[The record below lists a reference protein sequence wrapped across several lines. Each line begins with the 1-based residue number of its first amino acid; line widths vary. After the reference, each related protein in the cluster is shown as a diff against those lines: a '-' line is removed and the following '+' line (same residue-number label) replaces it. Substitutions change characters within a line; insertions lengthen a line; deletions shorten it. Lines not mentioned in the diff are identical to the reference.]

1 MISALP
7 LLLLL
12 TAFAPVKVERLPD
25 MQVPRAGHAFFT
37 PDGDVLVA
45 VGGHTTGFVRT
56 QTAEVYK
63 NGRWQPLPPPLYPHD
78 CGLFLR
84 MRDGSFLLGGG
95 LGGDFG
101 IGQSLGLER
110 YMPAKN
116 QFSAMGILDRP
127 RAFATATE
135 LADGRIA
142 VSGNLHAED
151 ALAIL
156 DTATLGTRMDAPLT
170 QGVSAGSCRPWLFK
184 TSDGNILV
192 LGRGLDDYGR
202 PVPCTV
208 NSWRGKAPSSPV
220 ADDWMPIGSANGNSS
235 CEIAPYG
242 YLVPLMKRDSTAYA
256 ILCVRDGKFSTLETD
271 RPFPVEGIDGGK
283 CWWETLYA
291 DEDTHCAWLTG
302 RDVPGRFYLAKIDCV
317 PAFDGK
323 KAAVTFYCTPE
334 KVAGLPRGDW
344 NVAVLSGGKIAMAG
358 GYSKWEG
365 GNFSPVA
372 SAWIFHTE
380 VSQKGGLPWW
390 AWAAGAFLALC
401 AVVFAFVRRKIRC
414 RKPDAGNTSFTDMMT
429 RIRYLME
436 EKQFF
441 RKPDLKVEDIASEL
455 GTNVAYVRGC
465 IVGMQG
471 GSFKDFVNGYRVR
484 HVQRLLLEHPDA
496 KINLLAEEAG
506 FSSTATF
513 YRCFSAICGCSPTEW
528 LNQQNIPK

>member
-156 DTATLGTRMDAPLT
+156 DPATLGTRMDAPLT

-256 ILCVRDGKFSTLETD
+256 ILCVRDGKFSTLEMD
-271 RPFPVEGIDGGK
+271 QSLPVQGIDGGK

-291 DEDTHCAWLTG
+291 DEDSHCAWLTG
-302 RDVPGRFYLAKIDCV
+302 RDVPGRFYLAKIDYA
-317 PAFDGK
+317 PALEGSTVS
-323 KAAVTFYCTPE
+323 VTLYCTPQS
-334 KVAGLPRGDW
+334 VPGLPRGDW
-344 NVAVLSGGKIAMAG
+344 NAAVLPGGRIALAG

-365 GNFSPVA
+365 GNFSPLA
-372 SAWIFHTE
+372 SAWIFHTVE
-380 VSQKGGLPWW
+380 PQKSGLPWW
-390 AWAAGAFLALC
+390 AWATGAFLLLLASGLALLL
-401 AVVFAFVRRKIRC
+401 RRPRIGS
-414 RKPDAGNTSFTDMMT
+414 PSVEDLSFTDMMT

-441 RKPDLKVEDIASEL
+441 RRPDIKVEDIATEL

-465 IVGMQG
+465 IAGMHG

-484 HVQRLLLEHPDA
+484 YVQRLLLQTPDA

-506 FSSTATF
+506 FSSPATF
-513 YRCFSAICGCSPTEW
+513 YRCFSAISGCSPSEW
-528 LNQQNIPK
+528 LKNQKIS